1 MHHTTNGPR
10 PKQKRN
16 TRGNWNSNIF
26 ADVNAAATG
35 RIQDLAEG
43 WVSKSHIRGDNLFAL
58 NPTRPDRKPNSF
70 CINIRTGVW
79 ADFATGDSGGDIISY
94 YAYIFG
100 LSQIEAARELADQL
114 GVSK

>member
-1 MHHTTNGPR
+1 MHHTTNGSR
-10 PKQKRN
+10 PKQKRS
-16 TRGNWNSNIF
+16 TRRDLNRNIF

-35 RIQDLAEG
+35 RIEDLVLG
-43 WVSKSHIRGDNLFAL
+43 WVSKSHISGDNLFAL
-58 NPTRPDRKPNSF
+58 NPTRDDRKPNSF
-70 CINIRTGVW
+70 CINLRTGVW

-94 YAYIFG
+94 YAYIFR